1 MAHSYS
7 SEYLLRKA
15 IKAARARARP
25 AGWEKMGM
33 DERASAIYREKCKLE
48 AGSAALAMQIDSDD
62 MIADRELS

>member
-33 DERASAIYREKCKLE
+33 DERASAIYREKCSRGQVLKE
-48 AGSAALAMQIDSDD
+48 YESW
-62 MIADRELS
+62 RKELR